1 MSINQNLFN
10 AYKGG
15 PLINIPDLQNG
26 YIGNVEAGNNDFNVP
41 DLDNTQNKENMRKL
55 YIISKQIELYNA
67 VEEGNIEKVQ
77 QILSTVKVDVNW
89 VNPANTYKMS
99 SLHKASKNGDILIV
113 NALIAAGANV
123 NIVDENGRT
132 PLHEASQQGKELVVK
147 SLIQS
152 GANIDI
158 KDNNGKTPL
167 FLAAQSG
174 FALVVKELCNAGA
187 DLNTVNNHGYTPIII
202 ASRNGNVDVVKLL
215 IKKRADISKVFVQGK
230 SALDLAQT
238 PEIRN
243 LIEEYDTRNK
253 IIETTQSMKE
263 LGVRNR
269 ILDPHSDEV
278 QDLYQYARKPDE
290 GGKKLN
296 AYTKRRIPRN
306 PKKTL
311 RRYKKSRK
319 LIKSRKTRN
328 SRNSRNYRNYK
339 K

>member
-1 MSINQNLFN
+1 M
-10 AYKGG
+10 
-15 PLINIPDLQNG
+15 
-26 YIGNVEAGNNDFNVP
+26 
-41 DLDNTQNKENMRKL
+41 
-55 YIISKQIELYNA
+55 
-67 VEEGNIEKVQ
+67 
-77 QILSTVKVDVNW
+77 
-89 VNPANTYKMS
+89 
-99 SLHKASKNGDILIV
+99 
-113 NALIAAGANV
+113 
-123 NIVDENGRT
+123 
-132 PLHEASQQGKELVVK
+132 
-147 SLIQS
+147 
-152 GANIDI
+152 
-158 KDNNGKTPL
+158 
-167 FLAAQSG
+167 
-174 FALVVKELCNAGA
+174 
-187 DLNTVNNHGYTPIII
+187 
-202 ASRNGNVDVVKLL
+202 VKLL

-296 AYTKRRIPRN
+296 AYTKRRRPRN

-328 SRNSRNYRNYK
+328 YNKSRNSRNSRNYK